1 MTTIKTLEKFEI
13 AAKSEGFTMNEDKC
27 VYSAATLDFLGYR
40 ISHNTLSPGPERLA
54 PLLNLPT
61 ITDAKSLKRIV
72 EKAFESLKVEP
83 ANAAIQVIDENIPFT
98 VETDALDFAISATL
112 NQEGRPVAFHSFT
125 LQSSE
130 QYYSL

>member
-1 MTTIKTLEKFEI
+1 
-13 AAKSEGFTMNEDKC
+13 MNEDKC

-54 PLLNLPT
+54 PHLNLPT
-61 ITDAKSLKRIV
+61 ITDAKSLRRIV
-72 EKAFESLKVEP
+72 DSEQVKAFESLKVEL

-98 VETDALDFAISATL
+98 VETDALDFAKSATL

-125 LQSSE
+125 LQGSE